1 MKRLRA
7 WMMRLAGLVPSSRR
21 ERERTDELNAHL
33 QMHIDDNVRAG
44 MNPGEARRD
53 ALMRLGGLESA
64 RQACHERATVPVFEN
79 LLKDL
84 RFTARQLRRSPAF
97 TATAILMLA
106 LGLCASVSI
115 FAFVDAAL
123 LKPLPYRDPNRLV
136 AVYET
141 VPMFKHSNLSYPDYL
156 DWKKMNKVFSS
167 FDVYGGRGYS
177 LSTPSGVTPATVA
190 RVSDG
195 FLKTLGVTP
204 ALGRGFY
211 AGEDLPSA
219 PHTVL
224 LSFAEWRQRYGGR
237 RDAIGKTVRLN
248 GIPYMIV
255 GVLPQDF
262 HFAPVGAAQ
271 YWVTIHAASEC
282 DLRRSCH
289 SLYGVARLKEG
300 VSIETALANV
310 VSIAKQLERQYPSD
324 NRDQGASLLPLA
336 EAIHGDVREILLVL
350 LGGAVLL
357 LAIAAVNITGLL
369 LVRSESRKREISVRI
384 AMGASRA
391 RLLGQFAA
399 EGALLAAIGGAAGL
413 GLAHWTVQILLKL
426 IPSWLLDSMPFLL
439 GLTLNSRVLG
449 FAATV
454 ILLAAALFS
463 FTPAVHLFSTEMREG
478 LAEGSRG
485 SAGNT
490 WRRLGSKLVVVEL
503 ATAIVLLVGAG
514 LLGKS
519 LYRLLQVDTGLRP
532 DHLATLLVAAPAASY
547 PKNEQGIA
555 LAREISEKV
564 RALPGV
570 DSVAV
575 TSDLPIHGWG
585 DTTWVRILGRPWH
598 GEHDE
603 MPERDVST
611 NYFSTIGAKLIRG
624 RYFREEE
631 DLTKPR
637 VAIINQAYAK
647 HYFPSEDP
655 IGKQLSF
662 LTTPP
667 VPIEIVGIVADIK
680 EGQVGSANQP
690 ALYLPFNQT
699 GGTSF
704 NLAVRTAQA
713 PEFLFPTL
721 AATIRRIN
729 PGILTTDEATMDSLI
744 SDSTYLPRSSAWLV
758 GGFAAVALL
767 LSIAGLYGVVAYSV
781 SRRTREIG
789 VRMALGA
796 NPKAVYRLILR
807 EAGWLTALGIA
818 AGLLLSVGAGRFMQ
832 GMLYVDTRSWDAPT
846 LAGVAVVLGACALVA
861 SFLPA
866 RRAASVNPVDALRAE

>member
-7 WMMRLAGLVPSSRR
+7 WIVRLAGLVPSARR
-21 ERERTDELNAHL
+21 ERDHIDELNAHL
-33 QMHIDDNVRAG
+33 QMHMEDNVRAG
-44 MNPGEARRD
+44 MSLGEARRD
-53 ALMRLGGLESA
+53 ALTRLGGMESA
-64 RQACHERATVPVFEN
+64 RQAYRDRATLPVFEN

-84 RFTARQLRRSPAF
+84 RFTARQLRRGPAF
-97 TATAILMLA
+97 TATAILMIA

-136 AVYET
+136 AVYEA
-141 VPMFKHSNLSYPDYL
+141 VPMFEHSNLSYPDYL
-156 DWKKMNKVFSS
+156 DWKKMNEVFAG
-167 FDVYGGRGYS
+167 FDAYGGRGYS
-177 LSTPSGVTPATVA
+177 LSTPSGVTPATGA
-190 RVSDG
+190 RVTDG
-195 FLKTLGVTP
+195 FLKTLGVSP
-204 ALGRGFY
+204 VLGRGFY
-211 AGEDLPSA
+211 PGEDLPSA

-224 LSFAEWRQRYGGR
+224 LSFAEWQQRYGGR
-237 RDAIGKTVRLN
+237 ADVIGKTVRLN
-248 GIPYMIV
+248 EIPHVII
-255 GVLPQDF
+255 GVLPEDF

-271 YWVTIHAASEC
+271 YWTTIHAASEC

-289 SLYGVARLKEG
+289 SLYGVARLRDG
-300 VSIETALANV
+300 VSIETARANV
-310 VSIAKQLERQYPSD
+310 VSIARQLERQYPAD

-336 EAIHGDVREILLVL
+336 EAIHGEVREILLVL

-357 LAIAAVNITGLL
+357 LAIAAVNVTGLL

-391 RLLGQFAA
+391 RLLRQFAA
-399 EGALLAAIGGAAGL
+399 EGVLLAAIGGAAGL

-426 IPSWLLDSMPFLL
+426 IPSWLLDRMPFLM
-439 GLTLNSRVLG
+439 GLALNSRVLL
-449 FAATV
+449 FAGTV
-454 ILLAAALFS
+454 VLLAAALFS
-463 FTPAVHLFSTEMREG
+463 FTPAVHLFSAETREG

-532 DHLATLLVAAPAASY
+532 DHLATLLVAAPEASY

-570 DSVAV
+570 ESVAV

-603 MPERDVST
+603 MPERDVSA

-624 RYFREEE
+624 RYFREGE

-637 VAIINQAYAK
+637 VAIINEAYAK

-680 EGQVGSANQP
+680 EGQVGSRNQP
-690 ALYLPFNQT
+690 ALYLPFDQA

-713 PEFLFPTL
+713 PEFLFPSL
-721 AATIRRIN
+721 AAVIRRIN
-729 PGILTTDEATMDSLI
+729 PEILTAHEATMDSLI

-758 GGFAAVALL
+758 GGFAAIALL

-796 NPKAVYRLILR
+796 NPGAVYRLILR

-832 GMLYVDTRSWDAPT
+832 GMLYVGTRSWDAPT
-846 LAGVAVVLGACALVA
+846 LAGVAIVLGACALLA

-866 RRAASVNPVDALRAE
+866 RRAALVNPVDALRAE